1 MEPSFVDKTEPGNSL
16 SELHMANGVPQTKGV
31 WVSLAYTRAFGTL
44 GPKFKSWYAHHH
56 IGTLRVDRLD
66 VQSTKTGGVLEPL
79 RDLSFLK
86 IDSRIQ
92 AGMLQTLTT

>member
-1 MEPSFVDKTEPGNSL
+1 MELSFVDKTEPGNSL
-16 SELHMANGVPQTKGV
+16 SELHMRNGVPQTKGV

-66 VQSTKTGGVLEPL
+66 EQPTKIRAVLKPL
-79 RDLSFLK
+79 RDLLSPK
-86 IDSRIQ
+86 IY
-92 AGMLQTLTT
+92 

>member
-66 VQSTKTGGVLEPL
+66 VQSTKTGGGQKLL
-79 RDLSFLK
+79 RDLLSPK
-86 IDSRIQ
+86 IGLRIQ
-92 AGMLQTLTT
+92 AGKLQTLTT